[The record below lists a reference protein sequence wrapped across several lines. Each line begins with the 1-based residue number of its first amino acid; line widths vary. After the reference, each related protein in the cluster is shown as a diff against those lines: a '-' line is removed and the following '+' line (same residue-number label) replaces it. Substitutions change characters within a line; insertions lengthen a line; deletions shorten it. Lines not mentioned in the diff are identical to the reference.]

1 MSAACGPYCMSCGM
15 SETTIASTTR
25 TPTFESSMQEV
36 RDADEHRRRAAPVMY
51 IRLRPI
57 LSERCPKNG
66 TLKSDSAAATITALV
81 RKPLLKPRS
90 SVP

>member
-1 MSAACGPYCMSCGM
+1 M
-15 SETTIASTTR
+15 TIVA
-25 TPTFESSMQEV
+25 
-36 RDADEHRRRAAPVMY
+36 AAPVMY

-57 LSERCPKNG
+57 LSDRCPKNG

>member
-15 SETTIASTTR
+15 SEMTIASTTR
-25 TPTFESSMQEV
+25 TPTFESSIRKYGTPMTIV
-36 RDADEHRRRAAPVMY
+36 AAAPVMY
-51 IRLRPI
+51 ILLRPI

>member
-1 MSAACGPYCMSCGM
+1 MSIVA
-15 SETTIASTTR
+15 
-25 TPTFESSMQEV
+25 
-36 RDADEHRRRAAPVMY
+36 AAPVMY

-66 TLKSDSAAATITALV
+66 TENSDSAAATITALV

-90 SVP
+90 SVPYASTKAVKM

>member
-1 MSAACGPYCMSCGM
+1 MSIVA
-15 SETTIASTTR
+15 
-25 TPTFESSMQEV
+25 
-36 RDADEHRRRAAPVMY
+36 AAPVMY
-51 IRLRPI
+51 ILLRPI
-57 LSERCPKNG
+57 LSDRCPKNG